1 MDERRMGQ
9 FLLEEQIGAGGM
21 GVVYRATY
29 VKTGQQ
35 VAVKFVPAELSE
47 NERITARFEREV
59 AILRKLRHPHIVHF
73 YGGGLHG
80 ARWYYAME
88 LMPGGTVAQLLR
100 ERGRLSWE
108 TTIQYGLQIASA
120 LHHAHQA
127 GIIHR
132 DLKPGNL
139 LIAKE
144 GKIKLSDFG
153 LARDI
158 TATGLTAAGRAL
170 GTFAYMA
177 PEMIRGTPP
186 VSHRSDLYALGCVLY
201 EFLAGKPPFRGD
213 SPAEMIYQHME
224 QEAPR
229 VSTVALDCPLWLE
242 ALISQLLEKDPT
254 RRPRDAAA
262 VETALREVQSKVA
275 SQASFA
281 GHSLSGGPTSLSV
294 ERDLSEVRRLVKKKK
309 PKPVDTTPFFQQA
322 WFLAACLLLIAGIV
336 AWSLWPASE
345 ATLYAR
351 AEQLMA
357 SDDPQ
362 SWQTA
367 RTEYLLPL
375 EQRFPDGPHAEQV
388 REWQDQIAM
397 HEAEQQVTRNM
408 QRGRE
413 PKSEAERL
421 FASAWR
427 YEQFG
432 DRVTAIERYRS
443 LAELLKGQ
451 ADARPFVN
459 LARRQIA
466 AIEASPADQ
475 GDRLEI
481 VDRALAE
488 ADALYAE
495 GRVVAARQK
504 WNSIVTLYGSNREL
518 EPQVER
524 ARNRLADE
532 PSAESP

>member
-1 MDERRMGQ
+1 MDERRMGP

-29 VKTGQQ
+29 IKTGQQ
-35 VAVKFVPAELSE
+35 VAVKFVPVELSE
-47 NERITARFEREV
+47 NERVTARFERELS
-59 AILRKLRHPHIVHF
+59 ILRKLRHPHIVHC
-73 YGGGLHG
+73 YGGGLEG
-80 ARWYYAME
+80 SRLYYAME
-88 LMPGGTVAQLLR
+88 LVPGGTVSQLLR

-132 DLKPGNL
+132 DLKPANL

-144 GKIKLSDFG
+144 GKLKLSDFG

-186 VSHRSDLYALGCVLY
+186 VSHKSDLYALGCVLY
-201 EFLAGKPPFRGD
+201 EFLAGRPPFRGD

-224 QEAPR
+224 QDAPR

-242 ALISQLLEKDPT
+242 ALISQLLEKDPA

-262 VETALREVQSKVA
+262 VEIALREVQSKVA

-281 GHSLSGGPTSLSV
+281 GHSLSGSPTSLSV
-294 ERDLSEVRRLVKKKK
+294 ERDVSEVRKLVHKKK
-309 PKPVDTTPFFQQA
+309 PKPKESVPFFQQA
-322 WFLAACLLLIAGIV
+322 WFLAVCLLLITAIV
-336 AWSLWPASE
+336 VWSLWPASE
-345 ATLYAR
+345 ATLFAK
-351 AEQLMA
+351 AQPLMA
-357 SDDPQ
+357 SEDPQ
-362 SWQTA
+362 AWQTA

-375 EQRFPDGPHAEQV
+375 ERRFPEGPHAEQV
-388 REWQDQIAM
+388 RQWLDQIAM
-397 HEAEQQVTRNM
+397 HEAEQQATRNM

-443 LAELLKGQ
+443 LVELLKD
-451 ADARPFVN
+451 DAEQRPFVN

-466 AIEASPADQ
+466 AIEASPGDQ
-475 GDRLEI
+475 GDRLAI
-481 VDRALAE
+481 VDRALAD
-488 ADALYAE
+488 ADDLYAQ
-495 GRVVAARQK
+495 GRVVEARQK
-504 WNSIVTLYGSNREL
+504 WNSVVTLYGSNREL

-524 ARNRLADE
+524 ARKRLADE
-532 PSAESP
+532 PPASK

>member
-1 MDERRMGQ
+1 METRRMGP
-9 FLLEEQIGAGGM
+9 FLLDEQIGAGGM

-29 VKTGQQ
+29 IKTGQQ
-35 VAVKFVPAELSE
+35 VAVKFVPVELAE
-47 NERITARFEREV
+47 NERITARFERELN
-59 AILRKLRHPHIVHF
+59 ILRKLRHPHIVHC
-73 YGGGLHG
+73 YGGGLEG
-80 ARWYYAME
+80 SRLYYAME
-88 LMPGGTVAQLLR
+88 LVPGGTVAQLLR
-100 ERGRLSWE
+100 ERGKLSWE

-132 DLKPGNL
+132 DLKPANL

-170 GTFAYMA
+170 GTFAYMS

-186 VSHRSDLYALGCVLY
+186 VSHKSDLYSLGCVLY
-201 EFLAGKPPFRGD
+201 EFLAGRPPFKGD

-224 QEAPR
+224 QDPPR

-242 ALISQLLEKDPT
+242 ALITQLLEKDPAK
-254 RRPRDAAA
+254 RPRDAAA
-262 VETALREVQSKVA
+262 VETALHEVQSKVA
-275 SQASFA
+275 TQASFA

-294 ERDLSEVRRLVKKKK
+294 ERDLSEVRKLVQKKK
-309 PKPVDTTPFFQQA
+309 PKPKEQAPFFQQA
-322 WFLAACLLLIAGIV
+322 WFLAACLLAILGV
-336 AWSLWPASE
+336 VVWSLWPASE
-345 ATLYAR
+345 ATLFAH
-351 AEQLMA
+351 AQKLMA
-357 SDDPQ
+357 SDDPLV
-362 SWQTA
+362 WQEA
-367 RTEYLLPL
+367 RTEYLDPL
-375 EQRFPDGPHAEQV
+375 TERFPAGPHAEQV
-388 REWQDQIAM
+388 QQWIDQIEM

-443 LAELLKGQ
+443 LVELLQG
-451 ADARPFVN
+451 DAAQRPFVN
-459 LARRQIA
+459 LARRQIL
-466 AIEASPADQ
+466 AIEASPGDQ

-488 ADALYAE
+488 ADDLYAA
-495 GRVVAARQK
+495 GRVVEARQK

-524 ARNRLADE
+524 ARQRLADE
-532 PSAESP
+532 PAKSP